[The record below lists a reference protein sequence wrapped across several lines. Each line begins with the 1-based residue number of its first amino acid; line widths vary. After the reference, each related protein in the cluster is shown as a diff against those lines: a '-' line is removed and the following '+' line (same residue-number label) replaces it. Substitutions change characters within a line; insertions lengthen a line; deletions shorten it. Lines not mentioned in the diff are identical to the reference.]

1 MKVLITA
8 AFLSFGIIAP
18 DVLLSESAAA
28 ESEFPTQSTTE
39 TDVRQGERPAESPI
53 TVDQLR
59 ASKTLTTT
67 ADDSDP
73 RPQGAEK
80 LSRWSTAKAARLL
93 PENHSAEHNSL
104 EQLCNAVVVAAKAYE
119 LPLAFFANLL
129 WQESRFNPHAV
140 SRAGAEGIAQFMPA
154 TAARSGLADSFDP
167 WQAIPASAQL
177 LRQLKRQFGNWGF
190 AAAAYNS
197 GPKRVTDWL
206 ARRSELPRETRG
218 YVSTITG
225 FSAEQWRGSQAQT
238 DTLLFA
244 QRLPCR
250 QMPVFAEQDGAG
262 EKTSEGPVPR
272 EIASTRLRQPRFA
285 AHKPEN
291 SVVRKDRFAAR
302 VTRTLKAAHLILAV
316 RELGRKPVHQHM
328 TVRGTSRKT
337 RPA

>member
-1 MKVLITA
+1 MRVLITA

-28 ESEFPTQSTTE
+28 QSEFSTQSTTE
-39 TDVRQGERPAESPI
+39 TNVRGDVRPGERPAESPI
-53 TVDQLR
+53 TVDQ
-59 ASKTLTTT
+59 T
-67 ADDSDP
+67 AAAGDSGP
-73 RPQGAEK
+73 RLQGAEE
-80 LSRWSTAKAARLL
+80 LSRPGAAKAARLL
-93 PENHSAEHNSL
+93 PEKHSAEHNSL
-104 EQLCNAVVVAAKAYE
+104 EQLCNAVVVAAKAHE
-119 LPLAFFANLL
+119 LPLAFFANLI

-154 TAARSGLADSFDP
+154 TAARSGLADPFDP
-167 WQAIPASAQL
+167 SQAIPASAQL
-177 LRQLKRQFGNWGF
+177 LRQLKRQFGNWGL

-206 ARRSELPRETRG
+206 ARRAELPRETRG

-262 EKTSEGPVPR
+262 QKDPEGPAPR
-272 EIASTRLRQPRFA
+272 EIASVRLRQPRLA
-285 AHKPEN
+285 ALHKSEN
-291 SVVRKDRFAAR
+291 SVARKISSRHAR
-302 VTRTLKAAHLILAV
+302 HER
-316 RELGRKPVHQHM
+316 
-328 TVRGTSRKT
+328 
-337 RPA
+337 

>member
-1 MKVLITA
+1 MRVLITA

-28 ESEFPTQSTTE
+28 QSEFPTQSTTE

-53 TVDQLR
+53 TVDQ
-59 ASKTLTTT
+59 TT
-67 ADDSDP
+67 AAGDSGP
-73 RPQGAEK
+73 RLQGAEE
-80 LSRWSTAKAARLL
+80 LSQSGAAKAARLL
-93 PENHSAEHNSL
+93 PEKHSAEHNSL
-104 EQLCNAVVVAAKAYE
+104 EQLCNAVVVAAKAHE
-119 LPLAFFANLL
+119 LPLAFFANLI

-154 TAARSGLADSFDP
+154 TAARSGLADPFDP
-167 WQAIPASAQL
+167 LQAIPASAQL
-177 LRQLKRQFGNWGF
+177 LRQLKRQFGNWGL

-197 GPKRVTDWL
+197 GPKRVADWL
-206 ARRSELPRETRG
+206 AKRTELPRETRG

-238 DTLLFA
+238 DALLFA
-244 QRLPCR
+244 PRLPCR
-250 QMPVFAEQDGAG
+250 QMPVFAEQEIAG
-262 EKTSEGPVPR
+262 EKDSGPAPR
-272 EIASTRLRQPRFA
+272 EIASMRLRQPRLA
-285 AHKPEN
+285 ALHKPEN
-291 SVVRKDRFAAR
+291 SVARKNQLTAR
-302 VTRTLKAAHLILAV
+302 MTRTLKAAHLILAV